1 MQSLFGSPT
10 APAPAAAVKDVTTAT
25 FVQDVMEASREAVI
39 VVDFWAPWC
48 GPCKTLGPILEKA
61 VAATKG
67 AVRMVKINVDEN
79 QQLAAQM
86 RIQSIPTVYAFFDGR
101 PVDAFQGALP
111 ESQVKEWV
119 KKLAALAAEN
129 DPAAQIAEAI
139 AQAKEALAAGDPMTA
154 QAIYG
159 QILQVDPENI
169 EAIAGMGRIAV
180 QAGQLDVAKQVLA
193 QVPKDKANHAE
204 TLALK
209 SAIELAEQTA
219 ELGGRADLE
228 GRVAANPDDHEARYD
243 LALLLYAEGDKQGAV
258 DHLLESIK
266 RDRTWNEEAARKQ
279 LLKLLEAFGFADPV
293 SVSTRRRLSSLLF
306 K

>member
-10 APAPAAAVKDVTTAT
+10 APAPTAAVKDVTTAT

-48 GPCKTLGPILEKA
+48 GPCKTLGPMLEKA

-129 DPAAQIAEAI
+129 DPAAQIAEAV

-169 EAIAGMGRIAV
+169 EAISGLGRIAV

-209 SAIELAEQTA
+209 SAIDLAEQTA
-219 ELGGRADLE
+219 ELGSRGDLE
-228 GRVAANPDDHEARYD
+228 NRLAHNAQDHAARYD
-243 LALLLYAEGDKQGAV
+243 LAMLLYAEGDKQGAV
-258 DHLLESIK
+258 DHLLEIIK
-266 RDRTWNEEAARKQ
+266 LDRSWNEEAARKQ